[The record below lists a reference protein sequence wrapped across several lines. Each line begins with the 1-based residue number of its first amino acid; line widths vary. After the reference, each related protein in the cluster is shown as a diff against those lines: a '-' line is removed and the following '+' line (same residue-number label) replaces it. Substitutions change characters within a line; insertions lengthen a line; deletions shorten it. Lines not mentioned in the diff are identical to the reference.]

1 MHSLA
6 VALALLAASQAPT
19 RAPAAPAAP
28 ATGAAQGTTAGRG
41 PEASAPPV
49 AEGPLP
55 PGWSE
60 RQSREGAFAALMPCE
75 PRPLGE
81 PVDLPSDKGD
91 LRMLVWGCEVAKG
104 SGYGVVVLEFPPAA
118 SAELT
123 ADALDR
129 LAEQMAQR
137 SAGKGARFGR
147 AVRRTVAGAPARDF
161 TLEKDGKQLRFLMV
175 LDGRRLLQAVASR
188 EGGETIPGSER
199 FYDSFRPLR

>member
-6 VALALLAASQAPT
+6 VALALLAATQAPS

-28 ATGAAQGTTAGRG
+28 AAGQGG
-41 PEASAPPV
+41 EASAPPV
-49 AEGPLP
+49 AEAPLP

-60 RQSREGAFAALMPCE
+60 RQSREGGFAALMPCE
-75 PRPLGE
+75 PKPLGE
-81 PVDLPSDKGD
+81 PVDLPSDKGA
-91 LRMLVWGCEVAKG
+91 LRLLVWGCEVAKG
-104 SGYGVVVLEFPPAA
+104 SGYGVVVMEFPPAA
-118 SAELT
+118 SPELN

-137 SAGKGARFGR
+137 SAGTGARFGR
-147 AVRRTVAGAPARDF
+147 AVRRTVGGAPARDL
-161 TLEKDGKQLRFLMV
+161 TLERDGKRLRFLMV

-188 EGGETIPGSER
+188 EGGETIPGSDR

>member
-6 VALALLAASQAPT
+6 IALTLLAAAQAPA

-28 ATGAAQGTTAGRG
+28 ATGPAQGTGPGRS
-41 PEASAPPV
+41 PEASPV
-49 AEGPLP
+49 AEAPLP

-60 RQSREGAFAALMPCE
+60 RTSREGAFAALMPCE
-75 PRPLGE
+75 PKPLGE

-91 LRMLVWGCEVAKG
+91 LRMLVWGCEVARG

-137 SAGKGARFGR
+137 AAGQGARFGR
-147 AVRRTVAGAPARDF
+147 AVRRTVAGAPARDL
-161 TLEKDGKQLRFLMV
+161 TLERDGKQLRFLMV